1 MNYSNS
7 FPQDVKHSPQLS
19 YITYKL
25 KGWLIAIPIKE
36 LSGGAK
42 ILYARLEAWKGKRK
56 EAYRSVANL
65 AAELQ
70 TSPRTISRHACK
82 QVACG

>member
-42 ILYARLEAWKGKRK
+42 ILYARLEA
-56 EAYRSVANL
+56 
-65 AAELQ
+65 
-70 TSPRTISRHACK
+70 I
-82 QVACG
+82 